1 MEFTFTQ
8 FIFTVLPYLTFTVF
22 VSGIVWRLYLF
33 VQGNVTS
40 SPLFP
45 YASSG
50 IMEKAIIYSRQIL
63 LFTPLFR
70 NDKKLWLCSWLFHL
84 SLALIVIG
92 HIRMFLGIKITEHA
106 AFILG
111 TFFGLIFLST
121 ILLLLFR
128 RLGEVRIISTIEDY
142 LVLLLLLSLAITGL
156 VMRLSGQQYDF
167 SGYLPSLIGL
177 SPRVPEFD
185 SVLAAHA
192 LLAQVLIAYL
202 PYGKLFHSIGAFV
215 TSYLP
220 LRWQE

>member
-1 MEFTFTQ
+1 MEL
-8 FIFTVLPYLTFTVF
+8 IFTILPYITFTVF
-22 VSGIVWRLYLF
+22 VSGIVWRAYLF

-45 YASSG
+45 YASSD
-50 IMEKAIIYSRQIL
+50 ITEKVIIYSRQIF

-92 HIRMFLGIKITEHA
+92 HIRMFLDIKISERA

-111 TFFGLIFLST
+111 TFFGLIFLFT

-128 RLGEVRIISTIEDY
+128 RLGEVKIISTIEDY
-142 LVLLLLLSLAITGL
+142 TVLFLLLSLAITGL

-167 SGYLPSLIGL
+167 SGYLTSMISL
-177 SPRVPEFD
+177 SPKSPEFD
-185 SVLAAHA
+185 SILAAHA
-192 LLAQVLIAYL
+192 LIAQLLIAYL